1 MTKDIHTQQ
10 SAKPLTTLGA
20 VIEQI
25 HDHRVRADEPE
36 PRLVFCSQP
45 VKVIDKNAMFAIDAD

>member
-1 MTKDIHTQQ
+1 MTKDIHTQD
-10 SAKPLTTLGA
+10 PTRPTTPLGA
-20 VIEQI
+20 AIEQI